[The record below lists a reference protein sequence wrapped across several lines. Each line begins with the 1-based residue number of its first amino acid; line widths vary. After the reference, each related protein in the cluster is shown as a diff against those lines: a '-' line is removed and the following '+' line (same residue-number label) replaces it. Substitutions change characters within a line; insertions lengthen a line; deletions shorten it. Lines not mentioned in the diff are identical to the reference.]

1 MLEKIEILE
10 SFHDKEQSVI
20 LRDAMLCI
28 SLCLWIYKFGK
39 PRTPVTSEM
48 LGK

>member
-28 SLCLWIYKFGK
+28 SLCLNLAITDNKELIKELENG
-39 PRTPVTSEM
+39 
-48 LGK
+48 G